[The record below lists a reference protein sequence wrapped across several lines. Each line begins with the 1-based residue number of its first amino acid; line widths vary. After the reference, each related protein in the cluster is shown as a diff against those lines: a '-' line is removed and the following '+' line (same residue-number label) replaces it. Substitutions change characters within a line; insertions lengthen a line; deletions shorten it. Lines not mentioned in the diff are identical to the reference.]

1 MHQIFWGSNAT
12 PLVAAT
18 VRSGI
23 GDSGMASIDRR
34 TTSSFRQVQGTY
46 RSSRSRVRDAR
57 STDSRRSLYVESFGE
72 RTFPA
77 EMKSIASSRPKRT
90 VRSGCLNRVLVW

>member
-18 VRSGI
+18 VRSGV

-34 TTSSFRQVQGTY
+34 TTSSFRQVFKHRPPRFG
-46 RSSRSRVRDAR
+46 VREKYCF
-57 STDSRRSLYVESFGE
+57 SL
-72 RTFPA
+72 
-77 EMKSIASSRPKRT
+77 
-90 VRSGCLNRVLVW
+90 

>member
-12 PLVAAT
+12 PLVVAT

-34 TTSSFRQVQGTY
+34 TTSSFRQVFKHSPKVPADRLALASETLAALIPVDPCT
-46 RSSRSRVRDAR
+46 SKALENVH
-57 STDSRRSLYVESFGE
+57 
-72 RTFPA
+72 FPL
-77 EMKSIASSRPKRT
+77 K
-90 VRSGCLNRVLVW
+90 

>member
-12 PLVAAT
+12 PLVVAT

-34 TTSSFRQVQGTY
+34 TTSSFRQMF
-46 RSSRSRVRDAR
+46 RHC
-57 STDSRRSLYVESFGE
+57 
-72 RTFPA
+72 
-77 EMKSIASSRPKRT
+77 RPKVPVDRLPLAPAT
-90 VRSGCLNRVLVW
+90 LAALIPC